1 MILLVNLP
9 RMTWEGAYFSIYDA
23 VLALYIS
30 GSGPEKRAVALIIL
44 FLGISPVFAI
54 IGATIW
60 MMQLLFRVKG
70 RCFFGI
76 VFLTA
81 IRGASI
87 LAIVIVT
94 VISPWYWI
102 CNC

>member
-1 MILLVNLP
+1 
-9 RMTWEGAYFSIYDA
+9 MTWEGAYFSIYEA

-30 GSGPEKRAVALIIL
+30 GSEPEKRAVALIIL

-54 IGATIW
+54 IGATIL
-60 MMQLLFRVKG
+60 MMLFRAGV
-70 RCFFGI
+70 GI

-87 LAIVIVT
+87 LAIVIVQEIESF
-94 VISPWYWI
+94 V
-102 CNC
+102 CAL